1 VSAVVERSTA
11 KGRGVDWLIMRPATS
26 PDLPDGLFDVRHRWT
41 FRDLYEAHVALDAL
55 DDIREI
61 LTPKR

>member
-1 VSAVVERSTA
+1 
-11 KGRGVDWLIMRPATS
+11 MRPATS